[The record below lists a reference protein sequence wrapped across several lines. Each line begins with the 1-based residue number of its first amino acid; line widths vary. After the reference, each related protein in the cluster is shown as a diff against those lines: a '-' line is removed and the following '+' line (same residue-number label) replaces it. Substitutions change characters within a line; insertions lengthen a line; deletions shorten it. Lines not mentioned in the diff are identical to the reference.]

1 MNQTHRLWT
10 RRYSVPA
17 VPFWVTTADGV
28 RIQGHRLGRGRTA
41 VVFCH
46 GFLGW
51 HRKGRLVEF
60 QQRLARRCAVYAFD
74 FRGHGQSGGVSAFG
88 VDEYLDVDA
97 VIGRARADGFRRVVT
112 FGASMGGIAVIR
124 QAAFLGHVDGVV
136 AVSTPARWDGHDSQ
150 AVRRMARL
158 AGTSRGR
165 WLLRAWGTRVPADW
179 TPAEDPAGLG
189 GGSARIALVIV
200 HGRDDHYF
208 DEEQA
213 WLLYRKAGEPK
224 RLLLA
229 APFGHAE
236 DGFTA
241 GFAARLASV
250 LAG

>member
-51 HRKGRLVEF
+51 HRKGRLVDF
-60 QQRLARRCAVYAFD
+60 QQRLARRFAVYAFD

-124 QAAFLGHVDGVV
+124 QAAFLG
-136 AVSTPARWDGHDSQ
+136 
-150 AVRRMARL
+150 
-158 AGTSRGR
+158 
-165 WLLRAWGTRVPADW
+165 LLRAWGTRVPADW
-179 TPAEDPAGLG
+179 TPAEDPADLVG
-189 GGSARIALVIV
+189 RIAPIPLVIV

-250 LAG
+250 LAGDGD